1 VLAPRRAR
9 SFALLAAT
17 SLALLVGPFV
27 QPASAS
33 VSAKYENSAIA
44 HTNSERAQR
53 DRVKLK
59 KSKCLDRFAERQAR
73 AMAARGGIYH
83 QSMKP
88 ILDKCHLSQV
98 GENVAFGYPSG
109 KTVVKAWMHSTGHKK
124 NLLNSRHRVVGLGA
138 YRDAGGNWYVSQ
150 VLGRKL

>member
-1 VLAPRRAR
+1 MLAPRRAR
-9 SFALLAAT
+9 SFALAAVT
-17 SLALLVGPFV
+17 SLALLVGPLV

-33 VSAKYENSAIA
+33 VSAKYENSAIR

-73 AMAARGGIYH
+73 AMATRRSIYH

-88 ILDKCHLSQV
+88 ILDECHLRQV
-98 GENVAFGYPSG
+98 GENVAFGYPNG
-109 KTVVKAWMHSTGHKK
+109 KRVVNAWLHSTGHKK
-124 NLLNSRHRVVGLGA
+124 NLLNSRHRVIGLGA
-138 YRDAGGNWYVSQ
+138 YQDSEGYWYVSQ

>member
-1 VLAPRRAR
+1 V
-9 SFALLAAT
+9 LLAVT
-17 SLALLVGPFV
+17 SLALLAGPLV

-33 VSAKYENSAIA
+33 ASAMYENSAIT
-44 HTNSERAQR
+44 HTNSERANR

-59 KSKCLDRFAERQAR
+59 KSKCLGRFAEKQAR
-73 AMAARGGIYH
+73 AMAARRTLSH

-88 ILDKCHLSQV
+88 ILDDCHLSQV

-109 KTVVKAWMHSTGHKK
+109 NAVVTAWMHSRDHKK
-124 NLLNSRHRVVGLGA
+124 NLLNSGHRVIGLGA
-138 YRDAGGNWYVSQ
+138 YQDAKGYWYVSQ

>member
-1 VLAPRRAR
+1 MPGPRRAR
-9 SFALLAAT
+9 SFALLAT
-17 SLALLVGPFV
+17 TTVALLVGPLV

-33 VSAKYENSAIA
+33 VSATYENRAIA
-44 HTNSERAQR
+44 HTNSERSDR

-73 AMAARGGIYH
+73 AMAASRTLHH
-83 QSMKP
+83 QPMRP
-88 ILDKCHLSQV
+88 VLDACRLSQA

-109 KTVVKAWMHSTGHKK
+109 TAVVNAWMHSADHQQ
-124 NLLNSRHRVVGLGA
+124 NLLNSRHRMIGLGA
-138 YRDAGGNWYVSQ
+138 YQDAEGYWYISE